1 MAAIIGFLFF
11 ILTSVLRLF
20 VIALIINAI
29 LSWLVAFD
37 VINYRN
43 RFVASLAEVLDR
55 IVSPVLEPLRRI
67 IPPLGGVDLTPIVAI
82 ILIQGILIYLLPAS
96 HAALLSIVGGY

>member
-11 ILTSVLRLF
+11 IITAVLRLF
-20 VIALIINAI
+20 VIALIINAV

-37 VINYRN
+37 VVNYRN

-55 IVSPVLEPLRRI
+55 IVSPVLEPLRRV
-67 IPPLGGVDLTPIVAI
+67 IPPLGGIDLTPIVAI
-82 ILIQGILIYLLPAS
+82 IVIQGIMIYLLPAS
-96 HAALLSIVGGY
+96 HAALLSFVPY

>member
-11 ILTSVLRLF
+11 ILTAVLRLF
-20 VIALIINAI
+20 VIALIINAV

-43 RFVASLAEVLDR
+43 RFVASLGDTLDR

-67 IPPLGGVDLTPIVAI
+67 IPPLGGMDLTPIIAI
-82 ILIQGILIYLLPAS
+82 IIIQGILIYLLPAS
-96 HAALLSIVGGY
+96 HASLLGLLAY

>member
-1 MAAIIGFLFF
+1 MAAIIGFIFF
-11 ILTSVLRLF
+11 LITAVLRLF
-20 VIALIINAI
+20 VFALIINAV

-55 IVSPVLEPLRRI
+55 ITSPVLEPLRRM
-67 IPPLGGVDLTPIVAI
+67 IPSLGGIDITPIIAI
-82 ILIQGILIYLLPAS
+82 IVIQGILIYLLPAS
-96 HAALLSIVGGY
+96 HAAMLSLVPF

>member
-11 ILTSVLRLF
+11 IITAVLRLF
-20 VIALIINAI
+20 VIALIINAV

-43 RFVASLAEVLDR
+43 RFVASLGATLDR

-67 IPPLGGVDLTPIVAI
+67 IPPLGGIDITPIVAI
-82 ILIQGILIYLLPAS
+82 IVIQGIMIYLLPAS
-96 HAALLSIVGGY
+96 QAALLSLVPF

>member
-11 ILTSVLRLF
+11 ILTAVMRLF
-20 VIALIINAI
+20 VIALIINAV

-43 RFVASLAEVLDR
+43 RFVASLGDTLDR

-67 IPPLGGVDLTPIVAI
+67 IPPLGGMDLTPIIAI
-82 ILIQGILIYLLPAS
+82 IIIQGILIYLLPAS
-96 HAALLSIVGGY
+96 HAALLGLLAY

>member
-11 ILTSVLRLF
+11 ILTAVLRLF
-20 VIALIINAI
+20 VIALIINAV

-43 RFVASLAEVLDR
+43 RFVASLGDTLDR

-67 IPPLGGVDLTPIVAI
+67 VPPLGGMDLTPIIAI
-82 ILIQGILIYLLPAS
+82 IIIQGILIYLLPAS
-96 HAALLSIVGGY
+96 QASLLGLLAY

>member
-11 ILTSVLRLF
+11 ILTAVLRLF
-20 VIALIINAI
+20 VIALIINAV

-43 RFVASLAEVLDR
+43 RFVASLGDTLDR

-67 IPPLGGVDLTPIVAI
+67 IPPLGGMDLTPIIAI
-82 ILIQGILIYLLPAS
+82 IIIQGILIYLLPAS
-96 HAALLSIVGGY
+96 QASLLGLLAY

>member
-11 ILTSVLRLF
+11 LIAAVLRLF
-20 VIALIINAI
+20 VLALIVNAV

-37 VINYRN
+37 VVNYRN
-43 RFVASLAEVLDR
+43 RFVASLAETLDR

-67 IPPLGGVDLTPIVAI
+67 IPSLGGIDITPIIAI
-82 ILIQGILIYLLPAS
+82 IVIQGILIYLLPES
-96 HAALLSIVGGY
+96 ERALLTLLSY